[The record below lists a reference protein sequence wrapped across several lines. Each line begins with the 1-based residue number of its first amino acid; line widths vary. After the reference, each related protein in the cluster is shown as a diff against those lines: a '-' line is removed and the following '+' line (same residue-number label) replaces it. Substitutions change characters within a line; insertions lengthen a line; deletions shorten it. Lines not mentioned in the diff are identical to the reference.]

1 MSLRVRLALITSL
14 LTFAGLALGSG
25 ITYQLL
31 ERTRLADLDRELR
44 LKAELILDA
53 AKENP
58 KHQVSTEIEDQLIEE
73 TGASVA
79 QVFEGQQMV
88 WQGGVYS
95 PAGAL
100 NLSAIHSRG
109 SSTAGGWRVFTATDG
124 ALSSQVGQPLAA
136 LQATLQRYVEVTVPL
151 VALLVVLSGV
161 AGFVVAGLAVRPLEK
176 LTRAARHFEEGAQV
190 PKIEGRDEAASLA
203 EAFAGLLDRLNSER
217 LREQRFLAYAAHELR
232 TPLSAFRASLEAA
245 RLQGTLDSEKLSRL
259 HRESLRMETLAQN
272 LLALSRAEARE
283 VRPQPIDLAD
293 LASEAFDRFQPLA
306 LEKRLELDLETQSA
320 PVHADPRLLEQALNN
335 LVSNALRYTSK
346 GRVVVKSGL
355 EAKKAFLEVSEH
367 AMGFKAT
374 EGLGLRVAR
383 TVAEAHAG
391 SLEFNFNHGTTARL
405 VLPAS

>member
-1 MSLRVRLALITSL
+1 MSERPPLRRHEPGGAGLGRVRRES
-14 LTFAGLALGSG
+14 
-25 ITYQLL
+25 
-31 ERTRLADLDRELR
+31 ERD
-44 LKAELILDA
+44 
-53 AKENP
+53 
-58 KHQVSTEIEDQLIEE
+58 
-73 TGASVA
+73 
-79 QVFEGQQMV
+79 
-88 WQGGVYS
+88 
-95 PAGAL
+95 
-100 NLSAIHSRG
+100 
-109 SSTAGGWRVFTATDG
+109 
-124 ALSSQVGQPLAA
+124 
-136 LQATLQRYVEVTVPL
+136 
-151 VALLVVLSGV
+151 
-161 AGFVVAGLAVRPLEK
+161 
-176 LTRAARHFEEGAQV
+176 ARHFEEGAQV

-355 EAKKAFLEVSEH
+355 EAKKAFLEVSDSGP
-367 AMGFKAT
+367 GFKAT